1 MCVWG
6 WGVGCGVGWVCGW
19 SSREYENV
27 KSINCL
33 YHDDF
38 VINTDCICGCVGV
51 VNGLCI
57 NFE

>member
-1 MCVWG
+1 MCVCVERG
-6 WGVGCGVGWVCGW
+6 GGAW
-19 SSREYENV
+19 SSREYEKV
-27 KSINCL
+27 KSINYL